1 MPIPLSALRRFSLVG
16 LVLSIALLAALG
28 ACRGDDPAPVT
39 SVALGT
45 TSSEVNAL
53 ILIAQDLGYFASNG
67 LNVAQTTYPS
77 GVAAL
82 DGLFDGE
89 VDLATGSEF
98 AFVNRVLAEQD
109 ICTIGAI
116 SRSSIEYLVGR
127 VDRGIEALADLEGK
141 TLGVPLGSRPE
152 FALSRFLYLHGIDA
166 TAVTL
171 VDVPVN
177 RAVDALANGEVDA
190 VTAWQPYIDRIQE
203 RMGDEVVRWSVQ
215 QGQPSYTLLM
225 CRGEWAGDHGE
236 LLTRFLTALVQAE
249 SYIVHNP
256 EAARAAIQ
264 QRLGYDADYMASVW
278 PDYSFSV
285 MLDQALVV
293 AMEDQARWIITNDLD
308 TDRQTPDFLDYVYF
322 DGLETVKPE
331 AVNVI
336 R

>member
-1 MPIPLSALRRFSLVG
+1 MTIPLSTLRRCSLVG
-16 LVLSIALLAALG
+16 LLLSVALATALG
-28 ACRGDDPAPVT
+28 ACQEHGSPPAT
-39 SVALGT
+39 SVVLGT

-67 LNVAQTTYPS
+67 LNVVHTIYPS

-82 DGLFDGE
+82 DGLFAGE

-98 AFVNRVLAEQD
+98 AFVNRVLANED
-109 ICTIGAI
+109 ICTVGAI
-116 SRSSIEYLVGR
+116 SRSSIEYLAGR
-127 VDRGIEALADLEGK
+127 VDRGIDSLADLEGK
-141 TLGVPLGSRPE
+141 TVGLPLGSRPE
-152 FALSRFLYLHGIDA
+152 FALDRFLYLHSIDA
-166 TAVTL
+166 ARVTL

-177 RAVDALANGEVDA
+177 RAEEALVNGDVDA
-190 VTAWQPYIDRIQE
+190 VVAWQPYINRI
-203 RMGDEVVRWSVQ
+203 RARLGPGVVTWSVQ
-215 QGQPSYTLLM
+215 QDQPSYTLLM
-225 CRGEWAGDHGE
+225 CKGEWADKHEE
-236 LLTRFLTALVQAE
+236 LLARFLSALVQAE

-256 EAARAAIQ
+256 DAARAATQ
-264 QRLGYDADYMASVW
+264 ERLGYDLNYMASVW

-293 AMEDQARWIITNDLD
+293 AMEDQARWIITNNLSP
-308 TDRQTPDFLDYVYF
+308 DRQTPDFLNYVYL